1 MSSNPNGQP
10 RTAGRGGTSRP
21 RDTFLHVTAALRLAT
36 YDELLALPDG
46 ERGEIVRGSLV
57 LAPAPLPRHSKVQG
71 ALRRF
76 IGGAFDDDDGR
87 GGPGGWWVLLEVD
100 VRLGRHDIV
109 RPDLA
114 GWRRERLLDPWDLR
128 PIDVVPDWVCEITSP
143 SNARHDRVTKAR
155 LYLEAKAPFLWLI
168 DPDTRVLEAL
178 VREGERWVE
187 AGRFSDGDVVR
198 IPPFEAIELEVSR
211 IFPPMPAAPT
221 EPEP

>member
-1 MSSNPNGQP
+1 VSSNPNGQP
-10 RTAGRGGTSRP
+10 RPAGRGGTSRP

-36 YDELLALPDG
+36 YDDLLALPDG

-114 GWRRERLLDPWDLR
+114 GWRRERLVDPWDLR

-155 LYLEAKAPFLWLI
+155 LYLEAKVPTLWLI

-221 EPEP
+221 EPAP

>member
-21 RDTFLHVTAALRLAT
+21 RDTFLHVTAALSLAT

-128 PIDVVPDWVCEITSP
+128 PIDVVPDWGT
-143 SNARHDRVTKAR
+143 TKTKTTYSGSAS
-155 LYLEAKAPFLWLI
+155 LIIFSFPF
-168 DPDTRVLEAL
+168 
-178 VREGERWVE
+178 
-187 AGRFSDGDVVR
+187 F
-198 IPPFEAIELEVSR
+198 
-211 IFPPMPAAPT
+211 
-221 EPEP
+221 